1 MFEQKFYEIAITQNR
16 FGFGQGT
23 LAERAAG
30 RLTGCVG
37 LDTDTKIEYLN
48 DGSLFLQDF
57 ENREKNVIKEEKECG
72 DKNSELIQEF
82 QNLLFEFKQIN
93 RDVFMNFLSEDWDE
107 RHDIN

>member
-16 FGFGQGT
+16 HGFGRGS

-48 DGSLFLQDF
+48 EGSLFLEEF
-57 ENREKNVIKEEKECG
+57 ENRVKNVIKEEKECG
-72 DKNSELIQEF
+72 DNNSELIQEF
-82 QNLLFEFKQIN
+82 QKLLTEFKQIN
-93 RDVFMNFLSEDWDE
+93 RDVFMNLLSEDWDE
-107 RHDIN
+107 RHEID